1 MRISTLDPSPNGD
14 VGPITGIEALGWV
27 RYEVRRLRPLGRTWA
42 LFDAG
47 SYFCGLLM
55 TGPFDGPAKLK

>member
-1 MRISTLDPSPNGD
+1 M
-14 VGPITGIEALGWV
+14 GWV

-47 SYFCGLLM
+47 SYFCGLLI